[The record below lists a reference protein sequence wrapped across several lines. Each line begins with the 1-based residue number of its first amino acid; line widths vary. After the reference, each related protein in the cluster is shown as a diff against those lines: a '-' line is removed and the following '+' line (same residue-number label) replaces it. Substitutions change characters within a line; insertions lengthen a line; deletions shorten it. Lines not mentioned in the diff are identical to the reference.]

1 MKHARED
8 WAKYRTQLSEMIL
21 DMNPESVMI
30 VGAGR
35 CNDIDLARLTE
46 ALDMVVLL
54 DVDSEAMNAA
64 VKLIPEKERAK
75 VECVETSLTGIS
87 EEDMERL
94 CEGLLN
100 YARTTGRN
108 LTYDGFRERLMA
120 ELDRLSESMIQSEEE
135 LLKSMVQSKA
145 ELMRRMNK
153 NEEELPERFQREKVD
168 VLVCSGVHSQ
178 LFSMLSFF
186 IRSVISSL
194 ADIIPDAKSLE
205 EEAGRR
211 IHDMNNRIIPIINSV
226 LYRNASKAV
235 IFGNEYMPESPVEG
249 AHQCILNVRDNY
261 SPIERTLEWEFNR
274 EAGVKYDMLI
284 QICKKGKLMPD
295 SG

>member
-46 ALDMVVLL
+46 VSDRVILL

-64 VKLIPEKERAK
+64 VNLIPEKGRAK
-75 VECVETSLTGIS
+75 VECIETSLTGIS
-87 EEDMERL
+87 EEDMERF

-145 ELMRRMNK
+145 ELLRRMNK
-153 NEEELPERFQREKVD
+153 SEEKLPEQFQKEKVE
-168 VLVCSGVHSQ
+168 VVVCSGVHSQ

-194 ADIIPDAKSLE
+194 ADIIPDAKSME

-211 IHDMNNRIIPIINSV
+211 IHDMNNRIIPIINNA
-226 LYRNASKAV
+226 LFRTASKAV

-261 SPIERTLEWEFNR
+261 SPVERTLEWEFNR
-274 EAGVKYDMLI
+274 EAGITYDMMI
-284 QICKKGKLMPD
+284 QICKKE
-295 SG
+295 S